1 MNSLD
6 NTHGKGVKFEFPR
19 VGQVELEEGNEAKG
33 LLGENARRFLWKI
46 REHTSKRI
54 FLMYAIIQTGGKQYR
69 VSPGDVVKVEKLDG
83 NVGDTVTFENV
94 LMIGGEKE
102 PIIGSPVVKG
112 ASVTGTITE
121 QDKAKKIT
129 ILKFKRRKG
138 YRRKMGHRQPF
149 TRLRIEK
156 ITNK

>member
-1 MNSLD
+1 
-6 NTHGKGVKFEFPR
+6 
-19 VGQVELEEGNEAKG
+19 
-33 LLGENARRFLWKI
+33 
-46 REHTSKRI
+46 
-54 FLMYAIIQTGGKQYR
+54 MYAIIQTGGKQYR

-83 NVGDTVTFENV
+83 NVGDTVTFEQV
-94 LMIGGEKE
+94 LMICGDKE
-102 PIIGSPVVKG
+102 PVIGAPVVKG

-138 YRRKMGHRQPF
+138 YRKKMGHRQPY

-156 ITNK
+156 ITGK

>member
-1 MNSLD
+1 
-6 NTHGKGVKFEFPR
+6 
-19 VGQVELEEGNEAKG
+19 
-33 LLGENARRFLWKI
+33 
-46 REHTSKRI
+46 
-54 FLMYAIIQTGGKQYR
+54 MYAIIQTGGKQYR

>member
-1 MNSLD
+1 
-6 NTHGKGVKFEFPR
+6 
-19 VGQVELEEGNEAKG
+19 
-33 LLGENARRFLWKI
+33 
-46 REHTSKRI
+46 
-54 FLMYAIIQTGGKQYR
+54 MYAIIQTGGKQYR

-83 NVGDTVTFENV
+83 NVGDTVTFEKV
-94 LMIGGEKE
+94 LMIGGDKE
-102 PIIGSPVVKG
+102 PVIGSPVVTG

-138 YRRKMGHRQPF
+138 YRRKMGHRQPY

-156 ITNK
+156 ITGK